1 MTTALEGRGQHEVAG
16 TSERVA
22 DAEQCFNCSVMRK
35 ELEEALLER
44 DCAEEAKRIFLSNT
58 SHEVLTPLNGILGAA
73 QILRHS
79 AGLSPEQ
86 KDLVDIMHESGT
98 TLMSILGDI
107 LDFSRLNLGHVTLE
121 PQAMQIRDLI
131 EKSIDPIRGEL
142 ASADLTVTYRLGN
155 RVELKRFCFDSA
167 RLRQILVPL
176 LKNAVKFNKPGGD
189 IIVFA
194 DVGYDDGEE
203 VLQISV
209 QDTGVGMSDKVLNM
223 LFDSFAQGEGSR
235 ARLYGGCGLG
245 LAIASKLAQV
255 MGGNISVKS
264 TIDEGSILTVTVPL
278 IVDSKKVD
286 SQGCRSSRKAVTSNE
301 GTSVDTDSF
310 SDYNG
315 SSESS
320 SEVDG
325 SDSPVDLRLQEGM
338 QALRCMVDVDHPRL
352 KCQLS
357 ELLQVYGASVISE
370 VNNYDI
376 DAVDVWITTG
386 DNARTIIANGWRQK
400 PLVLLGAK
408 ADIPLAILPT
418 ARVVSMPFK
427 YRSLFSAIK
436 LSIKGYLD
444 PTNVCLY
451 RIPETLT
458 NNVNS
463 AAVYYRKSVDNSELQ
478 KNVFSSARSQI
489 SPSCIP
495 NTVSN
500 LDAGSLRVLV
510 AEDSEIN
517 IKIATKIIKH
527 VRPNVYIDVVRTGLE
542 VLRVTEE
549 NTYDLILMDIHMPEM
564 DGLEATKLLRQRQEN
579 LTSPRIIAL
588 SADTVNELQEE
599 CFASGMNGFVSKPLQ
614 VEDVERLLQSMI

>member
-1 MTTALEGRGQHEVAG
+1 MTALEGRGQHEVAG
-16 TSERVA
+16 TSKRVA
-22 DAEQCFNCSVMRK
+22 DSEQCSNCSVMRK

-58 SHEVLTPLNGILGAA
+58 SHEILTPLNGILGAA

-325 SDSPVDLRLQEGM
+325 SDSAVDLRLQEEM
-338 QALRCMVDVDHPRL
+338 QGLRCMVDVDHPGL

-495 NTVSN
+495 NTVSD

>member
-1 MTTALEGRGQHEVAG
+1 MTALEGRGQLEVEG
-16 TSERVA
+16 TSRRVA
-22 DAEQCFNCSVMRK
+22 DSEQCSNCSAMKK
-35 ELEEALLER
+35 ELKEALLER
-44 DCAEEAKRIFLSNT
+44 DSAEEAKRIFLSNT
-58 SHEVLTPLNGILGAA
+58 SHEILTPLNGILGAT

-98 TLMSILGDI
+98 ILMSILGDI

-121 PQAMQIRDLI
+121 PQPMQVRDLI
-131 EKSIDPIRGEL
+131 EKSIDPIRSEL
-142 ASADLTVTYRLGN
+142 ESTDITVTYRLGK

-189 IIVFA
+189 ITVFA
-194 DVGYDDGEE
+194 DVGYEDGGE

-209 QDTGVGMSDKVLNM
+209 QDTGVGMSEKVLSM

-245 LAIASKLAQV
+245 LAIASKLAHV
-255 MGGNISVKS
+255 MGGNVSVKS
-264 TIDEGSILTVTVPL
+264 TIDEGSTLTVTVPL
-278 IVDSKKVD
+278 IDDMKKVD
-286 SQGCRSSRKAVTSNE
+286 SQACRSSRKAVTSNE

-325 SDSPVDLRLQEGM
+325 TDSPVDLKLQEDM
-338 QALRCMVDVDHPRL
+338 QGLRCMVDVEHPGL

-357 ELLQVYGASVISE
+357 ELLQVYGASVIPE

-376 DAVDVWITTG
+376 DPVDVWITTG
-386 DNARTIIANGWRQK
+386 DNARQIIANGWRQK
-400 PLVLLGAK
+400 PLVLLGDK
-408 ADIPLAILPT
+408 TDIPLAILPM
-418 ARVVSMPFK
+418 ARVVSMPLK

-436 LSIKGYLD
+436 LSIKGCLD

-458 NNVNS
+458 NNVDS

-478 KNVFSSARSQI
+478 KNFFSSTRSQI

-495 NTVSN
+495 STVHDV
-500 LDAGSLRVLV
+500 DAGSLRVLV

-579 LTSPRIIAL
+579 LTSPSIIAL